1 MTDNVH
7 GQSMSIKRTIDEAYL
22 IAERDGFALL
32 DTNIDES
39 RLKAPLIMTV
49 AARLSALKDG
59 YAIIIMP
66 VASIV

>member
-7 GQSMSIKRTIDEAYL
+7 GQSMSIKRSIDEAYL

-32 DTNIDES
+32 DTDIDES
-39 RLKAPLIMTV
+39 RLKRRSIMT
-49 AARLSALKDG
+49 AAAPLSALKAA

-66 VASIV
+66 RVLIV